1 MAQRSHDQSSLAADL
16 EWQFSDDYNDISNV
30 SMDTDVNKFRFLM
43 EGYLHIMEE
52 EADHV
57 PHGIY
62 TSPIG
67 SGKRDG
73 LSSNIHAS
81 LIRRTS
87 DPSIRVC
94 LTYDIQITRQH
105 YVTEDFYNLAP
116 PPTHPKHTHTHTYTP
131 IQGVWKR
138 RWCVLSQ
145 TADGV
150 HLLYYKHQASFASC
164 ESPCGVVLMEGCSTL
179 YTIPSHSKSR
189 NTFSVSFPNRNIFF
203 YPDKE

>member
-1 MAQRSHDQSSLAADL
+1 MAQGSHAYDRSSLAADL
-16 EWQFSDDYNDISNV
+16 EWQFSDDFNDISDV
-30 SMDTDVNKFRFLM
+30 SMDTDKFRFLM

-52 EADHV
+52 EADHA

-94 LTYDIQITRQH
+94 IHVSEIGR
-105 YVTEDFYNLAP
+105 
-116 PPTHPKHTHTHTYTP
+116 
-131 IQGVWKR
+131 
-138 RWCVLSQ
+138 
-145 TADGV
+145 
-150 HLLYYKHQASFASC
+150 YYKD
-164 ESPCGVVLMEGCSTL
+164 M
-179 YTIPSHSKSR
+179 I
-189 NTFSVSFPNRNIFF
+189 
-203 YPDKE
+203 